1 MMTKRIVLVVALA
14 VAMLAITTGMALAAN
29 QGNVIPHGG
38 YDMNTDACLQCHDVH
53 ESTGDYVLTRWATV
67 TATCGS
73 CHYLYMT
80 DPSSSGGSAPNT
92 ANSGAQYNA
101 SPLAGNTP
109 AYDPGYDP
117 QVETRTVDPLISTG
131 DHSVGSRISAYDV
144 ASANALTAPGHGLS
158 RGSGLHAFVDGQI
171 SDANYIPGGWDT
183 LTAIARGAYPNTVPA
198 TSFGGTN
205 GLFCT
210 SCHTPHG
217 DFGQRLLDSNGDPVT
232 SKRGL
237 YNMLTSKPN
246 HAIQPISINDWNS
259 EGGTWCEGCHAK
271 REPEAQNPTTGVI
284 YHNHPDAYCLN
295 CHGNYVGSNPSSP
308 AGGSDDFPHTTEK
321 VNMLSN
327 EPDALCITCHAPG
340 TLP

>member
-1 MMTKRIVLVVALA
+1 MTKRILLVVVLA
-14 VAMLAITTGMALAAN
+14 VAMIAITSGIALAAG
-29 QGNVIPHGG
+29 QGTVIPHGG

-73 CHYLYMT
+73 CHYLYDT
-80 DPSSSGGSAPNT
+80 PPSSSGGSAPNT
-92 ANSGAQYNA
+92 ANPGVYNA
-101 SPLAGNTP
+101 TPLAGNTP
-109 AYDPGYDP
+109 AYDPGYIGD
-117 QVETRTVDPLISTG
+117 ETRTVSPLITSA
-131 DHSVGSRISAYDV
+131 DNSLGSRISAYDIST
-144 ASANALTAPGHGLS
+144 ADALTAPGHNLG
-158 RGSGLHAFVDGQI
+158 RGSGLHQFVDGQTR
-171 SDANYIPGGWDT
+171 DANYIPGGWDE

-198 TSFGGTN
+198 TSFTGTN

-217 DFGQRLLDSNGDPVT
+217 DFGQRLLDSLGNPVV
-232 SKRGL
+232 SKRGI

-246 HAIQPISINDWNS
+246 HAIQPISIDDWNTQ
-259 EGGTWCEGCHAK
+259 GGTWCEGCHAK
-271 REPEAQNPTTGVI
+271 RAPEAQNPTTGEI

-295 CHGNYVGSNPSSP
+295 CHGNYVGSNPGP
-308 AGGSDDFPHTTEK
+308 VGGSDDFPHTTEQ
-321 VNMLSN
+321 VNLLSN